1 MKSPVTAMTTSA
13 AVCDAPE
20 RRLDE
25 SAMKPRTAHRQ
36 VCRGFTLIEVMVALT
51 IFAFCAVS
59 MVQVLT
65 QSVDNFSKIERK
77 SFGTWIAENKLNEL
91 RLQPNFPAIGEKEVD
106 LEYSNREWLV
116 MTKVIKTELA
126 TMRRVEVEVYLR
138 EPNVSE
144 PIFVA
149 GLSGFVGES

>member
-1 MKSPVTAMTTSA
+1 MNPNAACRQSA
-13 AVCDAPE
+13 
-20 RRLDE
+20 
-25 SAMKPRTAHRQ
+25 
-36 VCRGFTLIEVMVALT
+36 RGFTLIEVMVALT

-77 SFGTWIAENKLNEL
+77 TFGTWIAENQLSEL
-91 RLQPNFPAIGEKEVD
+91 RLQPEFPSIGEKEVD

-116 MTKVIKTELA
+116 KTKVIKTELA

-138 EPNVSE
+138 EPNIKE
-144 PIFVA
+144 PVFVA

>member
-1 MKSPVTAMTTSA
+1 MSPNTVG
-13 AVCDAPE
+13 
-20 RRLDE
+20 
-25 SAMKPRTAHRQ
+25 RQ
-36 VCRGFTLIEVMVALT
+36 FARGFTLIEVMVALT

-77 SFGTWIAENKLNEL
+77 TFGTWIAENQLSEL
-91 RLQPNFPAIGEKEVD
+91 RLQPEFPSIGEKEAD

-116 MTKVIKTELA
+116 KTKVIKTELA

-138 EPNVSE
+138 EPNIKE
-144 PIFVA
+144 PVFVA